1 MRAAV
6 AERPDGPDGLVVRDV
21 ARPEPRPGWALVRV
35 EAFGLNRSEYMT
47 LRGWSGPAVEFP
59 RILGIE
65 CTGVVEAVAD
75 DSVLTPG
82 TTVAAVMGGMGRSF
96 DGGYAEYAL
105 LPESQL
111 MVLESELPWHVL
123 GALPET
129 FITAAG
135 SLETLALTRGETV
148 LVRGATSSVGMA
160 CLELARAAGM
170 RIVATTRTS
179 ARAPLL
185 LEHGAAAVVLEGD
198 GFAERA
204 RAELPGGAD
213 GVVDLIGAR
222 AVLDSLAVVR
232 RGGTVCNSGL
242 LGGEWVIDDFQPI
255 ENIPSG
261 RKLTAYHSDE
271 AGDASIGGPLL
282 RAVVEQVERGE
293 VDPVIDTVYALDEIA
308 EAHRRMAAG
317 AATGKLVV
325 LTRPRTA

>member
-21 ARPEPRPGWALVRV
+21 PRPEPRPGWALVRV

-75 DSVLTPG
+75 GSALTPG

-111 MVLESELPWHVL
+111 MVLESELPWDVL

-135 SLETLALTRGETV
+135 SLQTLALTRGETV

-179 ARAPLL
+179 AKAPLL

-204 RAELPGGAD
+204 RAELPEGAD

-282 RAVVEQVERGE
+282 RAVVEQVERGD

-325 LTRPRTA
+325 LTRPGTA